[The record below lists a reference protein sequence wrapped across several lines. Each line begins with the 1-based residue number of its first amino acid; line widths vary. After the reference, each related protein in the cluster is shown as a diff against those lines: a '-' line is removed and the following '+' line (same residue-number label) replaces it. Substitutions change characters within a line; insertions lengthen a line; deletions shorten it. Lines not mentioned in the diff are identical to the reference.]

1 MNDGLPRNVEK
12 SISEL
17 VNRKEELLV
26 ENGLLREV
34 NEVLSE
40 RIGFYR
46 FWLWIVIFVMLAAAV
61 LWIITV
67 LMP

>member
-26 ENGLLREV
+26 ENWLLREA

-40 RIGFYR
+40 RVGFYR

>member
-26 ENGLLREV
+26 ENWLLREA

>member
-1 MNDGLPRNVEK
+1 MSDGLPRNVEK

-26 ENGLLREV
+26 ENWLLREA

>member
-17 VNRKEELLV
+17 VNRKEELLA
-26 ENGLLREV
+26 ENGRLCEA

-40 RIGFYR
+40 RVGYYR
-46 FWLWIVIFVMLAAAV
+46 FWLCIVIFVMLAAAV

>member
-1 MNDGLPRNVEK
+1 MNDGLPRNIEK

-17 VNRKEELLV
+17 VNRKEELLA
-26 ENGLLREV
+26 ENGLLREA

-40 RIGFYR
+40 KLSYCK